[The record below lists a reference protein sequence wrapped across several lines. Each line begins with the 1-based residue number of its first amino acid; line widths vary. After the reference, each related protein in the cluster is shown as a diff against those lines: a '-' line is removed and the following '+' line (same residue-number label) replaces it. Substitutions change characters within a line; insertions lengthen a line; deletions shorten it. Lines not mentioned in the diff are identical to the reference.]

1 MTDSLTHSLV
11 STKIQRPRVGR
22 RLVARPRLVEQLNP
36 PNSLT
41 FILASA
47 GYGKTTL
54 LSVWLE
60 TCHLPTA
67 WLSLDEHDNDLAVFV
82 TGVAEAL
89 QRALPAVVDNTL
101 TALNGITLPPPEVL
115 ARTLLDDLSLIQQD
129 FILVLDDYHVILNRA
144 IHDLMSELVSHPPH
158 TLHLVIASRH
168 DPSFLRAGLRARG
181 YVTEL
186 RGGDLRFT
194 PSEAGQFLSETMA
207 LTLDEQTISVLAA
220 KTEGW
225 PAGLRLA
232 ALSLRQQQ
240 PLALLTPDRLGHN
253 LYIMDYLVAEVLS
266 QLPLSVQEFLTKTS
280 TLDQLCRPLCEAVT
294 GMADLTFNGQP
305 ILEWLERADFFLAA
319 VDDQRHWYRCHH
331 LFRQLLRDRL
341 EQQYGPGER
350 VALQLRASA
359 WFADNGYLDEALH
372 FAQAGNDLAA
382 AVRIIAQHRQDL
394 MNRGQWQRLDRWLH
408 VFPREVIDEQPHL
421 LLLEVWL
428 KFTRQQ
434 LGEAAAL
441 LDRVEAL
448 LPSLSPELGLPLQG
462 EVKAWRSGLLYWSGD
477 FARSITTAQQALA
490 EIPPRCRYLRGYAQ
504 GYMSGGYVASGDL
517 TRAFA
522 TLYATSEPDQGREY
536 QQFLIG
542 LACFHHWVT
551 ADLTG
556 LGQAAH
562 QVLTDDLPADRAAI
576 ITWPQF
582 YLGAYYYQRNELAEA
597 EKYLQPLVAQPYFAQ
612 ANCFLNSAVLLARI
626 RQRQG
631 HPEEAQKI
639 AQIMTSFALET
650 NSEVVLLGARAFQ
663 AELAWR
669 QGRLAEAG
677 QWAAPLAAQ
686 SGMFRRAPLMFPFVP
701 QLILA
706 RILVAQDTPVSR
718 QQARELL
725 IQMDDYYGS
734 IHFTTIHISV
744 LALLSML
751 YSAEG
756 DEQQALAALSRSI
769 ALAEPGGFIRL
780 FVDLGMVLK
789 PLLRKLAQKLMQK
802 GVSSQYLADLLAAF
816 EAEDARPAAGQPLRT
831 EPVSTPSDSALLTN
845 REQEVLELLAR
856 RYTDKEIAEAL
867 NISLVTVR
875 SHVTHLGEKL
885 GVHGRRAIVQAATD
899 QRRLS

>member
-1 MTDSLTHSLV
+1 MIDSHTRSLI
-11 STKIQRPRVGR
+11 STKIRRPHVGR
-22 RLVARPRLVEQLNP
+22 RLVLRPRLVEQLNP

-41 FILASA
+41 FILAPA

-60 TCHLPTA
+60 TCCLPTA

-82 TGVAEAL
+82 TGLAEAL
-89 QRALPAVVDNTL
+89 QRVLPADLDNTL
-101 TALNGITLPPPEVL
+101 TTLNGITLPPPEVL
-115 ARTLLDDLSLIQQD
+115 ARTLLNDLALLQQD

-158 TLHLVIASRH
+158 TLHLVIASRY
-168 DPSFLRAGLRARG
+168 DPPFLLAGLRARG

-194 PSEAGQFLSETMA
+194 PQEAGQFLAETMA
-207 LTLDEQTISVLAA
+207 LTLDEQTISALAA

-240 PLALLTPDRLGHN
+240 PQPLTLLAPDIVGHN

-266 QLPLSVQEFLTKTS
+266 QLPLSVQEFLVKTS
-280 TLDQLCRPLCEAVT
+280 ILDQLCRPLCEAVT
-294 GMADLTFNGQP
+294 GMVDLTFNDQP

-319 VDDQRHWYRCHH
+319 VDDQRHWYRCHQ

-341 EQQYGPGER
+341 KQQYGPPEI
-350 VALQLRASA
+350 AAWQLRASA
-359 WFADNGYLDEALH
+359 WYADNGYLDEALH
-372 FAQAGNDLAA
+372 LAQAGNDLST

-394 MNRGQWQRLDRWLH
+394 MNRDQWQRLDRWLH
-408 VFPREVIDEQPHL
+408 LFPREVIDEQPHL

-448 LPSLSPELGLPLQG
+448 LPDLSPEIGLPLQG

-477 FARSITTAQQALA
+477 FARSITTALQALA
-490 EIPPRCRYLRGYAQ
+490 EVPPQCRYLRGYAHLFL
-504 GYMSGGYVASGDL
+504 SGDYVASGDL

-522 TLYATSEPDQGREY
+522 TLYATGEPDQGREY
-536 QQFLIG
+536 QRFLIG
-542 LACFHHWVT
+542 LACFIHWIT
-551 ADLTG
+551 ADLAG
-556 LGQAAH
+556 LGQAARR
-562 QVLTDDLPADRAAI
+562 VLDDDLPADRAAI
-576 ITWPQF
+576 VTWPQF
-582 YLGAYYYQRNELAEA
+582 YLGAYYYQRNELADA
-597 EKYLQPLVAQPYFAQ
+597 EKYLQPLVSQPYLSQ

-631 HPEEAQKI
+631 QPEEAEKI
-639 AQIMTSFALET
+639 AQVITSFALET

-677 QWAAPLAAQ
+677 QWAAQSGKFRRVILTFPLAP
-686 SGMFRRAPLMFPFVP
+686 PLV
-701 QLILA
+701 LA
-706 RILVAQDTPVSR
+706 RILVAQDTPASR
-718 QQARELL
+718 QQAHELL
-725 IQMDDYYGS
+725 TQMDDYYGS
-734 IHFTTIHISV
+734 IHFTTIRIAV
-744 LALLSML
+744 LALLAL
-751 YSAEG
+751 LHSAEG
-756 DEQQALAALSRSI
+756 DEQQALAALSHSI
-769 ALAEPGGFIRL
+769 ALAEPGGLIRL
-780 FVDLGMVLK
+780 FVDLGTALK
-789 PLLRKLAQKLMQK
+789 PLLRKLMQR
-802 GVSSQYLADLLAAF
+802 GVSPRYLADILAAF
-816 EAEDARPAAGQPLRT
+816 EGEAAQFAAAQLPHT
-831 EPVSTPSDSALLTN
+831 EPVSSGSALLTN

>member
-1 MTDSLTHSLV
+1 MTNRSTPSLI
-11 STKIQRPRVGR
+11 STKIQRPHVGR
-22 RLVARPRLVEQLNP
+22 RLVLRPRLVEQLNP

-41 FILASA
+41 FILAPA

-54 LSVWLE
+54 LSVWLD

-82 TGVAEAL
+82 AGLVEAL
-89 QRALPAVVDNTL
+89 QSVLPADLDNTL
-101 TALNGITLPPPEVL
+101 TALNGITLPPPKVL
-115 ARTLLDDLSLIQQD
+115 ARTLLNELALLQQD
-129 FILVLDDYHVILNRA
+129 FILVLDDYHAILDRA
-144 IHDLMSELVSHPPH
+144 IHDLMSELVNHLPQ
-158 TLHLVIASRH
+158 TMHLVIASRY
-168 DPSFLRAGLRARG
+168 DPPFLLAGLRARG

-194 PSEAGQFLSETMA
+194 LEEAGQFLAETMA
-207 LTLDEQTISVLAA
+207 LSLDEQTISALAA

-240 PLALLTPDRLGHN
+240 PLALLAPDGLGNN

-266 QLPLSVQEFLTKTS
+266 QLPISVQEYLIKCS
-280 TLDQLCRPLCEAVT
+280 ILDQLCRPLCEAVT
-294 GMADLTFNGQP
+294 GMADLTVNDLP

-319 VDDQRHWYRCHH
+319 VDDQRHWYRCHQ
-331 LFRQLLRDRL
+331 LFRLLLRERL
-341 EQQYGPGER
+341 EQQYGPAEMA
-350 VALQLRASA
+350 ALQLRASA
-359 WFADNGYLDEALH
+359 WFANNGYLDEALH
-372 FAQAGNDLAA
+372 FARAGSDLAA
-382 AVRIIAQHRQDL
+382 AVQIIAQHRYDL
-394 MNRGQWQRLDRWLH
+394 MNQDQWQRVDRWLH
-408 VFPREVIDEQPHL
+408 LLPREVIDEQPHL

-434 LGEAAAL
+434 LSEAAAL

-448 LPSLSPELGLPLQG
+448 LLGLPPETGVPLQG

-477 FARSITTAQQALA
+477 FARSMTTAQQALE
-490 EIPPRCRYLRGYAQ
+490 EIPLQCRYLRGYAHAFL
-504 GYMSGGYVASGDL
+504 GGGYVAFGDL
-517 TRAFA
+517 THAFV
-522 TLYATSEPDQGREY
+522 TLYETGAPDQGRDY

-542 LACFHHWVT
+542 LACFVHWIT
-551 ADLTG
+551 ADLAG
-556 LGQAAH
+556 LGQAARR
-562 QVLTDDLPADRAAI
+562 VLADDIPADRAAI
-576 ITWPQF
+576 VTWPQF
-582 YLGAYYYQRNELAEA
+582 YLGAYYYQRNELADA
-597 EKYLQPLVAQPYFAQ
+597 EKYLQPLVAQPYLAQ

-631 HPEEAQKI
+631 QPEAAQKI
-639 AQIMTSFALET
+639 AQFVTSFALET
-650 NSEVVLLGARAFQ
+650 NSEVILLGARAFQ

-669 QGRLAEAG
+669 QGRLAEAS

-686 SGMFRRAPLMFPFVP
+686 SGTFRRVPLTFPFAPLLV
-701 QLILA
+701 LA
-706 RILVAQDTPVSR
+706 RILIAQDTPASR

-725 IQMDDYYGS
+725 TRVDDYYES

-744 LALLSML
+744 LALLALL
-751 YSAEG
+751 YNAED

-769 ALAEPGGFIRL
+769 ALAEPGGFIGL
-780 FVDLGMVLK
+780 FVDLGTALQS
-789 PLLRKLAQKLMQK
+789 LLRKLAQKLVQR
-802 GVSSQYLADLLAAF
+802 GVSPRYLADLLAAF
-816 EAEDARPAAGQPLRT
+816 EAEDAPSVTAQLPHP
-831 EPVSTPSDSALLTN
+831 EPVASGSTLLTN
-845 REQEVLELLAR
+845 REQEVLELLAK

>member
-1 MTDSLTHSLV
+1 MTDSLTHSLI
-11 STKIQRPRVGR
+11 STKIQRPHVGR
-22 RLVARPRLVEQLNP
+22 RLVLRPRLVEQLNP
-36 PNSLT
+36 PNGLT
-41 FILASA
+41 FILAPA

-60 TCHLPTA
+60 NCRLPTA

-82 TGVAEAL
+82 TGLVEAL
-89 QRALPAVVDNTL
+89 QRVLPANLDNTL
-101 TALNGITLPPPEVL
+101 TALNGITLPPTEVL
-115 ARTLLDDLSLIQQD
+115 ARTLLNDLVLLQQD

-158 TLHLVIASRH
+158 TMHLVIASRY
-168 DPSFLRAGLRARG
+168 DPPFLLSGLRARG
-181 YVTEL
+181 DVTEL

-194 PSEAGQFLSETMA
+194 PQEAGQFLAETMA
-207 LTLDEQTISVLAA
+207 LSLDEQTISALAA

-240 PLALLTPDRLGHN
+240 PLALLAPDGLGNN

-266 QLPLSVQEFLTKTS
+266 QLPISVQEFLIKCS
-280 TLDQLCRPLCEAVT
+280 ILDQLCRPLCEAVT
-294 GMADLTFNGQP
+294 GMVDLTFNNQP

-319 VDDQRHWYRCHH
+319 VDDQRHWYRCHQ

-341 EQQYGPGER
+341 EQQYGPAEI
-350 VALQLRASA
+350 AAWQLRASA

-372 FAQAGNDLAA
+372 LAQAGNDLAA
-382 AVRIIAQHRQDL
+382 AVQIIAQHRQDL
-394 MNRGQWQRLDRWLH
+394 MNRGQWQRVDRWLH
-408 VFPREVIDEQPHL
+408 LFPREVIDEQPHL

-434 LGEAAAL
+434 LSEAAAL

-448 LPSLSPELGLPLQG
+448 LPGLPPETGVPLRG
-462 EVKAWRSGLLYWSGD
+462 EMKAWRSGLLYWSGD
-477 FARSITTAQQALA
+477 FARSMTTAQQALE
-490 EIPPRCRYLRGYAQ
+490 EIPLQCRYLRGYAHAFL
-504 GYMSGGYVASGDL
+504 SGGYVAFGDL

-522 TLYATSEPDQGREY
+522 ALYETGEPDQGRDY

-542 LACFHHWVT
+542 LACFIHWIT
-551 ADLTG
+551 ADLAG
-556 LGQAAH
+556 LGQAAR
-562 QVLTDDLPADRAAI
+562 QVLADDIPADRAAI
-576 ITWPQF
+576 VTWQQF
-582 YLGAYYYQRNELAEA
+582 YLGAYYYQRNELADA
-597 EKYLQPLVAQPYFAQ
+597 EKYLQPLVAQPYLAQ

-626 RQRQG
+626 RLRQG
-631 HPEEAQKI
+631 QPEEAQHI
-639 AQIMTSFALET
+639 AQFMTSFALET

-669 QGRLAEAG
+669 QGRLAEAS
-677 QWAAPLAAQ
+677 QWAAQ
-686 SGMFRRAPLMFPFVP
+686 CGTFRRVTLTFPFAPPLV
-701 QLILA
+701 LA
-706 RILVAQDTPVSR
+706 RILIAQDTPASR

-725 IQMDDYYGS
+725 IEMDDYYGS

-744 LALLSML
+744 LALLALL
-751 YSAEG
+751 YSADG
-756 DEQQALAALSRSI
+756 DEPQALAALSRSI

-780 FVDLGMVLK
+780 FVDLGTPLQ
-789 PLLRKLAQKLMQK
+789 PLLQKLMQR
-802 GVSSQYLADLLAAF
+802 GVSPRYLADLLAAF
-816 EAEDARPAAGQPLRT
+816 EAEDARPAARQLPGT
-831 EPVSTPSDSALLTN
+831 KPVSTPSDSALLTN